1 MGARPLRRAIDEH
14 LLAPLAATLV
24 EHRFPAGEQFL
35 FVRSDRRSIQVE
47 FVDPGA
53 DAAESDGAGTTLARG
68 AAAEASLARAVL
80 QPTGTAAERALLHA
94 RIGAARTKIDGAD
107 FEHAR
112 KALEATMNEADF
124 WQQPQRFVVL
134 ARYALHDRLRVSV
147 NTAASLDARLQR
159 SVRASQH
166 SRAIA
171 ERLAL
176 QLHLVELGLADAE
189 AGRVADV
196 VVTVTPALD
205 GAGNRTDSDLWCARI
220 LQMYRAWARRRHMQ
234 VSEHRLPEGEALVIG
249 GYGAWVTLSGE
260 AGLHVLEQDG
270 TARISAR
277 VRVAADEPADPT
289 SAADRTST
297 LTRLLAGASASNEVV
312 RRYRDGAAP
321 LVRDAHGGWR
331 TGRFDLVLGGDF
343 DLIGASRL
351 A

>member
-1 MGARPLRRAIDEH
+1 
-14 LLAPLAATLV
+14 
-24 EHRFPAGEQFL
+24 
-35 FVRSDRRSIQVE
+35 
-47 FVDPGA
+47 
-53 DAAESDGAGTTLARG
+53 
-68 AAAEASLARAVL
+68 
-80 QPTGTAAERALLHA
+80 
-94 RIGAARTKIDGAD
+94 
-107 FEHAR
+107 
-112 KALEATMNEADF
+112 
-124 WQQPQRFVVL
+124 
-134 ARYALHDRLRVSV
+134 
-147 NTAASLDARLQR
+147 
-159 SVRASQH
+159 
-166 SRAIA
+166 
-171 ERLAL
+171 
-176 QLHLVELGLADAE
+176 
-189 AGRVADV
+189 
-196 VVTVTPALD
+196 
-205 GAGNRTDSDLWCARI
+205 
-220 LQMYRAWARRRHMQ
+220 MQ